1 MDEVTFELAPAGGE
15 YADEL
20 SQIRITVNGT
30 ELTEL
35 VKEAEL
41 PSARADGEEELA
53 GTYVGLVPGY
63 IRIDLA
69 SQFLGNP
76 GTSLSPG
83 PQEKTALLSCDCGEV
98 GCSPLLARVTV
109 SDDTVTWDEFEQPTR
124 PDWDYDGFG
133 PFTFARAEYEQALL
147 AMFP

>member
-1 MDEVTFELAPAGGE
+1 MDQVTFELAPAGGD
-15 YADEL
+15 YSDEL
-20 SQIRITVNGT
+20 RQIRIKVNGT
-30 ELTEL
+30 DLPELI
-35 VKEAEL
+35 KEAEL

-76 GTSLSPG
+76 GPSLSPG
-83 PQEKTALLSCDCGEV
+83 PPDKTALLSCDCGEV
-98 GCSPLLARVTV
+98 GCSPLLARVTIT
-109 SDDTVTWDEFEQPTR
+109 DDTVTWDEFEQPTR

-133 PFTFARAEYEQALL
+133 FTFARSEYEQALL
-147 AMFP
+147 QMFE